1 MTEERR
7 TSARHRTFL
16 QGRVIYN
23 NRRSSVDCIIREL
36 TDEGARLSFNDPVGV
51 PHAFELYIPHRDQTY
66 RAEIAWNHGDEMGV
80 TFALP
85 GVAQTTLQPS
95 LTANPGISLIERVER
110 LEKELAQLKR
120 RLAETELKNNQ

>member
-7 TSARHRTFL
+7 NIARHRTFL
-16 QGRVIYN
+16 QGRVLFN

-51 PHAFELYIPHRDQTY
+51 PHAFELYIPNRDQTF

-80 TFALP
+80 TFASATAGQP
-85 GVAQTTLQPS
+85 TLQPS
-95 LTANPGISLIERVER
+95 LTANAGMSIVERVER

-120 RLAETELKNNQ
+120 KLAEAELKNNQ